1 MSSRDF
7 ISKRVRGE
15 MTKTKIRNLCVFIFV
30 APGAFA
36 QSAPTSLQSLIA
48 EARQNNAAIKAAE
61 SAIQTTRY
69 MHKQA
74 SALPDTEIMVQHFT
88 VGSPRPFAG
97 YSNSDFAY
105 IGFGA
110 SQELPYPGKR
120 TLRSNV
126 AQHEIA
132 ISGAEKNS
140 VVWNVLTRLKL
151 AYFQLTA
158 SQNIISILAKN
169 QQVADQIEQGAEA
182 RYRVGEGM
190 QQDVLRAQLQRTK
203 LLNELSM
210 QRRESAQAQVVL
222 KALLNRPAESSD
234 IVAEPLSARHIPG
247 YDALIAKLREHNP
260 ELQVS
265 AEQVSQQH
273 ASVEL
278 AKREKKPDF
287 GVQYMWQHTADNF
300 RDYYMG
306 TFSIKLPNRSRVRAA
321 EGESQAK
328 LAQAEAE
335 KESRLKEMESDLG
348 EQLAIVQ
355 TSEQQLKVYDEGL
368 IPQSEAALNAG
379 LAGYRT
385 GKQEYQG
392 LLASFSDTLQL
403 SIDRE
408 RTLAE
413 HEAAIARI
421 ESLLGEDL
429 Q

>member
-1 MSSRDF
+1 
-7 ISKRVRGE
+7 

-30 APGAFA
+30 AAGAFA
-36 QSAPTSLQSLIA
+36 QTIPTSLQSLIA

-69 MHKQA
+69 MPKQA

-120 TLRSNV
+120 ALRANV
-126 AQHEIA
+126 AEREIS

-140 VVWNVLTRLKL
+140 VAWNVLNRLKL
-151 AYFQLTA
+151 AYFQLAA
-158 SQNIISILAKN
+158 SQNTIFVIEKN
-169 QQVADQIEQGAEA
+169 QQIADQIEQGAEA

-222 KALLNRPAESSD
+222 KALLNRPAESAG
-234 IVAEPLSARHIPG
+234 IVAEPLSARHIPDYG
-247 YDALIAKLREHNP
+247 ALIAKLREHNP
-260 ELQVS
+260 ELQVN
-265 AEQVSQQH
+265 AEQVSQQQ
-273 ASVEL
+273 AAVEL

-321 EGESQAK
+321 EGQSQAK

-335 KESRLKEMESDLG
+335 KQSRLKQMESDLG

-379 LAGYRT
+379 LAGYRA

-392 LLASFSDTLQL
+392 LLASFADTLQL

-413 HEAAIARI
+413 HEAAVSRI
-421 ESLLGEDL
+421 EGLIGEEL

>member
-1 MSSRDF
+1 MVCLRATHSQ
-7 ISKRVRGE
+7 KRVRGE
-15 MTKTKIRNLCVFIFV
+15 MKKIISLSVSVFV
-30 APGAFA
+30 AAAAFA
-36 QSAPTSLQSLIA
+36 QNTPTSLQSLTA
-48 EARQNNAAIKAAE
+48 EARQNNAAIKVAE
-61 SAIQTTRY
+61 RAIDKSRY
-69 MHKQA
+69 GPAQA
-74 SALPDTEIMVQHFT
+74 SALPDTEVMVQHFT

-120 TLRSNV
+120 GLRTNV

-140 VVWNVLTRLKL
+140 VVWNVLDRLKL
-151 AYFQLTA
+151 AYFQLAA
-158 SQNIISILAKN
+158 SQETISIIVKN
-169 QQVADQIEQGAEA
+169 QQIAGQIEQGAEA

-190 QQDVLRAQLQRTK
+190 QQDVLRAQLERTK

-210 QRRESAQAQVVL
+210 QRRESAQSQIVL
-222 KALLNRPAESSD
+222 KALLNRPRESPD
-234 IVAEPLSARHIPG
+234 LIAEPLSARHIPS

-265 AEQVSQQH
+265 VEQVSQQQ
-273 ASVEL
+273 AAVEL

-335 KESRLKEMESDLG
+335 KQSRLKQMESDLG

-355 TSEQQLKVYDEGL
+355 TSEQQLKVYEEGL

-379 LAGYRT
+379 LAGYRA

-392 LLASFSDTLQL
+392 LLASFADTLQL

-421 ESLLGEDL
+421 EGLIGEEL
-429 Q
+429 E

>member
-1 MSSRDF
+1 
-7 ISKRVRGE
+7 
-15 MTKTKIRNLCVFIFV
+15 MTDIRNLCVFVFV
-30 APGAFA
+30 TVAAFA
-36 QSAPTSLQSLIA
+36 QSTPTSLQSLIA
-48 EARQNNAAIKAAE
+48 EARQNNLAIKAAD

-69 MHKQA
+69 MPKQA
-74 SALPDTEIMVQHFT
+74 SALPDTEVMVQHFT

-120 TLRSNV
+120 GLRASI
-126 AQHEIA
+126 AQHEVA

-140 VVWNVLTRLKL
+140 IVWNVLTRLKL
-151 AYFQLTA
+151 AYFQLAA
-158 SQNIISILAKN
+158 SQNIISVLAKN
-169 QQVADQIEQGAEA
+169 QQVVDQIEQGAEA

-190 QQDVLRAQLQRTK
+190 QQDVLRAQLERTK

-222 KALLNRPAESSD
+222 KALLNRPAESPDLVPES
-234 IVAEPLSARHIPG
+234 LSIRRIPAS
-247 YDALIAKLREHNP
+247 DALIAKLREKNP
-260 ELQVS
+260 EVQVS
-265 AEQVSQQH
+265 AEQVSQGRT
-273 ASVEL
+273 AVEL

-321 EGESQAK
+321 EGEAEAK
-328 LAQAEAE
+328 VAQAEAE
-335 KESRLKEMESDLG
+335 KESRLRQMERDLG

-355 TSEQQLKVYDEGL
+355 TADQQLKVYEEGL

-379 LAGYRT
+379 LVGYRT

-421 ESLLGEDL
+421 EGLIGEEL